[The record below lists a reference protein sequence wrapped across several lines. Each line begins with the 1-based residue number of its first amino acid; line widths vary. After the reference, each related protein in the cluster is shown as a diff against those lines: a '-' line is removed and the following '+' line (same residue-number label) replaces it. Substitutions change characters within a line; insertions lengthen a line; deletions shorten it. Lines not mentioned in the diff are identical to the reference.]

1 MAELTN
7 EEKREIIKI
16 SELDAFLTLLV
27 RGRFQQFSSE
37 EVSHTILTS
46 YMATMKQM
54 LSDNFVNQV
63 YKVNLMKD
71 RNERFHICI
80 DLLRDQLDHTTD
92 DKDFKAFVLAKFI
105 ADING

>member
-7 EEKREIIKI
+7 EEKKMIMAT

-46 YMATMKQM
+46 YMASMKQM
-54 LSDNFVNQV
+54 LSEDFVNQV

-71 RNERFHICI
+71 RNERFHVCI
-80 DLLRDQLDHTTD
+80 DLLRDQLDHVTN
-92 DKDFKAFVLAKFI
+92 DKEFKAFVLAKFI
-105 ADING
+105 SDING